1 MTIYATLAEAKAH
14 GGITDSSRDADLS
27 RLLLAASRAVDRAI
41 GVPDG
46 AFVASPPSSMSV
58 FLDRPRR
65 SMVLEGFLYQIV
77 GVFYSPDGSAANEID
92 ETDRI
97 VPAAAR
103 LGAQPPFRV
112 LVRRDGQDF
121 RAGWWRIHG
130 RWGVSE
136 SPPPDIA
143 QAVIILALYWL
154 RQGPTHYAVEALS
167 AMEGRVVA
175 ADQIPP
181 SVIEAIT
188 VWRAR
193 LGTIP

>member
-1 MTIYATLAEAKAH
+1 MTAYATLAEARTH

-27 RLLLAASRAVDRAI
+27 RLLLAASRAIDRAI
-41 GVPDG
+41 GIPDG
-46 AFVASPPSSMSV
+46 AFIASSPSSVSV

-65 SMVLEGFLYQIV
+65 SLVLENFLYQVI
-77 GVFYSPDGSAANEID
+77 GVFYSPDGSAANEVD
-92 ETDRI
+92 ETDQI

-112 LVRRDGQDF
+112 LVRRDGYAF
-121 RAGWWRIHG
+121 PAGWWRIHG

-154 RQGPTHYAVEALS
+154 RHGPTHYAVEALS

-181 SVIEAIT
+181 SVMETIT
-188 VWRAR
+188 AWRAR